1 MKIQIDIP
9 ENLNHRVKVYKE
21 IYKFKTLQEAIIN
34 IIFNYFVQEDL
45 IMAKID
51 NEINNSKLE

>member
-9 ENLNHRVKVYKE
+9 EKINHRIKVYKE

-45 IMAKID
+45 IMAKMDIELND
-51 NEINNSKLE
+51 SKK